1 MSQLPKMEV
10 EMNKLMCER
19 VYVLADLRNNELT
32 HSKVSTYHSY
42 YTYKY

>member
-19 VYVLADLRNNELT
+19 VNPKSVVRKPKKT
-32 HSKVSTYHSY
+32 TV
-42 YTYKY
+42 